1 MNHDLFSHFT
11 KVDKLLRR
19 QARYAVR
26 EYDFTENEVL
36 VITVLTNQKH
46 ITTASAIAR
55 FRGISKGLVAKS
67 VDSLTEK
74 GYLIQNKDL
83 KDKRIIHLS
92 FTEEGKKIS
101 DILRNTTIQ
110 FINQMNIGI
119 NDEHRKVMDEI
130 MQIMNQNI
138 ERMEEEHE

>member
-138 ERMEEEHE
+138 ERMEGEHE